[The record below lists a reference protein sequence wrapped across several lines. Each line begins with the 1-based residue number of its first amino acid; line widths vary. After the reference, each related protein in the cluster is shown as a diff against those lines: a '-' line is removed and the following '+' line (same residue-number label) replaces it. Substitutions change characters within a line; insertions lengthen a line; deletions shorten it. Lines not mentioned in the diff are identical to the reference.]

1 MKTNW
6 RLFGLELLFFVLPL
20 LIVFISFNGE
30 PNQNISFI
38 RLVVWL
44 AYYLLFIFFTKLFS
58 KKHPQ
63 IKRFYE
69 DVNTNFSLKNK
80 DSRMLPVYVKSI
92 LLSFILVMVLVFIL
106 GLYIP
111 NFNYIYGML
120 IPLLAVIVT
129 SFFLQCTD
137 VKNSK

>member
-20 LIVFISFNGE
+20 LIIFTAFNRE
-30 PNQNISFI
+30 PNQNSGFI
-38 RLVVWL
+38 RLIIWL
-44 AYYLLFIFFTKLFS
+44 IYCLIFIFLTKILS
-58 KKHPQ
+58 KNHPK
-63 IKRFYE
+63 IKQFYYGI
-69 DVNTNFSLKNK
+69 NNSGLKNK

-106 GLYIP
+106 GLYLP

>member
-6 RLFGLELLFFVLPL
+6 KLFGLEMLFFVLPL
-20 LIVFISFNGE
+20 LIIFTAFNRE
-30 PNQNISFI
+30 PNQNSEFV
-38 RLVVWL
+38 RLIIWL
-44 AYYLLFIFFTKLFS
+44 IYCLIFIFLTKLLS
-58 KKHPQ
+58 KNHPK
-63 IKRFYE
+63 IKQFYYGI
-69 DVNTNFSLKNK
+69 NNSGLKNK

-106 GLYIP
+106 GLYLP